1 MKDIE
6 RRVWLVTFAALLV
19 FVIYETVKTVL
30 FPHLSIISSHTITV
44 IVVAVMTFLVSRF
57 ALGRYSQAL
66 AEVQRQ
72 TAITEETNRLMAG
85 VLATM
90 REGVVIVNS
99 QHGIALY
106 NEAAARIFKL
116 RETDAAKP
124 TGLAAQGSSPEP
136 ARDNANELSENVLIG
151 SQSAGEEPTKVGTLN
166 ARGQSAGEEPT
177 KVGTLNTRGPAREYR
192 LTDATRDPAINS
204 AFRRALEDKTP
215 VELRVEMAD
224 REHRNFQLN
233 VAPLGGDL
241 AVGVFFDI
249 TQLERLERVRR
260 EFFANLSHEL
270 RTPLTA
276 ILAYSE
282 TLLTGAINDPDHNT
296 RFLDTLYKHAMR
308 MNELISDISD
318 LSAIESGQIEL
329 TLKPVNL
336 RRAVAD
342 VVTLL
347 ESRRADTS
355 VSITASVPTHLRVQA
370 DRTRLEQILYN
381 LVDNAVKFNR
391 PDGSVHITA
400 EQSEGHAVMSVEDTG
415 VGISASDLPRV
426 FERLYR
432 GDKSRSRRTEG
443 SGLGLAIVKHLV
455 QAHGGEVSVSSE
467 LGRGSRFT
475 FTLPVASQEKEPA
488 ESISPEMS
496 DVDA

>member
-6 RRVWLVTFAALLV
+6 RRVWLVTLAALLL
-19 FVIYETVKTVL
+19 FAIYETVKTVL
-30 FPHLSIISSHTITV
+30 FPGLSIINSHVITV
-44 IVVAVMTFLVSRF
+44 VVVAVMTFLVSRY
-57 ALGRYSQAL
+57 ALGRYNQAL
-66 AEVQRQ
+66 AEVRRQ

-90 REGVVIVNS
+90 QEGVVIVNS
-99 QHGIALY
+99 QLGIALY

-116 RETDAAKP
+116 RESEAA
-124 TGLAAQGSSPEP
+124 
-136 ARDNANELSENVLIG
+136 LS
-151 SQSAGEEPTKVGTLN
+151 A
-166 ARGQSAGEEPT
+166 ARGS
-177 KVGTLNTRGPAREYR
+177 AREYR
-192 LTDATRDPAINS
+192 LTDATRDPAING
-204 AFRRALEDKTP
+204 AFRSVLETKTS
-215 VELRVEMAD
+215 VEQGVEMAD
-224 REHRNFQLN
+224 RENRSFQLN

-282 TLLTGAINDPDHNT
+282 TLLTAAADDPEHSA
-296 RFLDTLYKHAMR
+296 RFLDKLYKHATR

-329 TLKPVNL
+329 GLKPVNL

-342 VVTLL
+342 VVMLL
-347 ESRRADTS
+347 ESRRSDTK

-391 PDGSVHITA
+391 PEGSVHITA
-400 EQSEGHAVMSVEDTG
+400 EESEGLAVISVQDTG
-415 VGISASDLPRV
+415 VGISALDLPRI

-432 GDKSRSRRTEG
+432 GDKSRSRKTEG

-455 QAHGGEVSVSSE
+455 QAHGGEVSASSE

-475 FTLPVASQEKEPA
+475 FTLPAALEEKDTS
-488 ESISPEMS
+488 ESTKTELSA
-496 DVDA
+496 VDA

>member
-6 RRVWLVTFAALLV
+6 RRVWIVTLAALLL
-19 FVIYETVKTVL
+19 FAIYETIKTVL
-30 FPHLSIISSHTITV
+30 FPSLSIVSSHIITV
-44 IVVAVMTFLVSRF
+44 VVVVVMTFLVSRY

-66 AEVQRQ
+66 REVQRQ

-99 QHGIALY
+99 QFGIALY

-116 RETDAAKP
+116 RETDIAKP
-124 TGLAAQGSSPEP
+124 ATLSGQGSTQV
-136 ARDNANELSENVLIG
+136 A
-151 SQSAGEEPTKVGTLN
+151 
-166 ARGQSAGEEPT
+166 ARGEAHELQEHVTIQTQSVNGDS
-177 KVGTLNTRGPAREYR
+177 NNSARKYR

-204 AFRRALEDKTP
+204 AFRRALEEKIP
-215 VELRVEMAD
+215 VELRVDMAD
-224 REHRNFQLN
+224 REHRSFQLN
-233 VAPLGGDL
+233 VAPLRGDL

-282 TLLTGAINDPDHNT
+282 TLLTGAIDDPEHNT
-296 RFLDTLYKHAMR
+296 RFLDTLYKHATR

-329 TLKPVNL
+329 ALKPVNL

-342 VVTLL
+342 VVMLL
-347 ESRRADTS
+347 ESRRADTK

-391 PDGSVHITA
+391 PEGSVHITA
-400 EQSEGHAVMSVEDTG
+400 EESEGRAVISVQDTG
-415 VGISASDLPRV
+415 VGISALDLPRI

-432 GDKSRSRRTEG
+432 GDKSRSRKTEG

-475 FTLPVASQEKEPA
+475 FTVPVAVEEKDPSERTKT
-488 ESISPEMS
+488 EMS
-496 DVDA
+496 AVDA

>member
-6 RRVWLVTFAALLV
+6 RRVWLATFAALLV

-44 IVVAVMTFLVSRF
+44 IVVAVMTFLVSRY
-57 ALGRYSQAL
+57 ALGRYSEVL

-90 REGVVIVNS
+90 HEGVVIVNS
-99 QHGIALY
+99 QLGIALY

-116 RETDAAKP
+116 RETEAAKP
-124 TGLAAQGSSPEP
+124 TELAAQGSSPEP
-136 ARDNANELSENVLIG
+136 AQDTANELSENLLG
-151 SQSAGEEPTKVGTLN
+151 RSQAAAGA
-166 ARGQSAGEEPT
+166 ARDS
-177 KVGTLNTRGPAREYR
+177 AREYR

-215 VELRVEMAD
+215 VELCVEMAD
-224 REHRNFQLN
+224 REHRSFQLN

-282 TLLTGAINDPDHNT
+282 TLLTGAIDDPEHNT
-296 RFLDTLYKHAMR
+296 RFLDTLYKHATR

-329 TLKPVNL
+329 SLKPVNL

-342 VVTLL
+342 VVMLL
-347 ESRRADTS
+347 ESRRADAT
-355 VSITASVPTHLRVQA
+355 VSITASVPTRLRVQA

-391 PDGSVHITA
+391 PHGSVHITA
-400 EQSEGHAVMSVEDTG
+400 EESKGRAVISVEDTG
-415 VGISASDLPRV
+415 LGISASDLPRV

-432 GDKSRSRRTEG
+432 GDKSRSRKTEG
-443 SGLGLAIVKHLV
+443 SGLGLAIVKHLI

-467 LGRGSRFT
+467 LGHGSRFT
-475 FTLPVASQEKEPA
+475 FTLPAASAEKDTT
-488 ESISPEMS
+488 ESTSPEMS
-496 DVDA
+496 AVDA

>member
-6 RRVWLVTFAALLV
+6 RRVWIVTLAALLL
-19 FVIYETVKTVL
+19 FAIYETIKTVL
-30 FPHLSIISSHTITV
+30 FPSLSIVSSHIITV
-44 IVVAVMTFLVSRF
+44 VVVVVMTFLVSRY

-66 AEVQRQ
+66 GEVQRQ

-99 QHGIALY
+99 QFGIALY

-116 RETDAAKP
+116 RETDIAKP
-124 TGLAAQGSSPEP
+124 ATLSGQGTPQVAARGE
-136 ARDNANELSENVLIG
+136 AHELREHVTIQ
-151 SQSAGEEPTKVGTLN
+151 SQSVNGDSN
-166 ARGQSAGEEPT
+166 SSAR
-177 KVGTLNTRGPAREYR
+177 KYR
-192 LTDATRDPAINS
+192 LTDATRDPSINS
-204 AFRRALEDKTP
+204 AFRRALEEKIP
-215 VELRVEMAD
+215 VELRVDMAD
-224 REHRNFQLN
+224 REHRSFQLN
-233 VAPLGGDL
+233 VAPLSGDL

-282 TLLTGAINDPDHNT
+282 TLLTGAMDDPEHNT
-296 RFLDTLYKHAMR
+296 RFLDTLYKHATR

-329 TLKPVNL
+329 ALKPVNL

-342 VVTLL
+342 VVMLL
-347 ESRRADTS
+347 ESRRADTK
-355 VSITASVPTHLRVQA
+355 VSITASIPTHLRVQA

-391 PDGSVHITA
+391 PEGSVHITA
-400 EQSEGHAVMSVEDTG
+400 EESEGRAVISVQDTG
-415 VGISASDLPRV
+415 VGISALDLPRI

-432 GDKSRSRRTEG
+432 GDKSRSRKTEG

-475 FTLPVASQEKEPA
+475 FTVPVAVEEKDSS
-488 ESISPEMS
+488 ESTKTELSA
-496 DVDA
+496 VDA

>member
-6 RRVWLVTFAALLV
+6 RRVWLVTLAALLL
-19 FVIYETVKTVL
+19 FAIYETIKTVL
-30 FPHLSIISSHTITV
+30 FPSLSIVSSHIITV
-44 IVVAVMTFLVSRF
+44 VVVVVMTFLVSRY

-66 AEVQRQ
+66 REVQRQ

-99 QHGIALY
+99 QFGIALY

-116 RETDAAKP
+116 RETDIAKP
-124 TGLAAQGSSPEP
+124 ATLSGQGSPQV
-136 ARDNANELSENVLIG
+136 A
-151 SQSAGEEPTKVGTLN
+151 
-166 ARGQSAGEEPT
+166 ARGEAHELREHVTIQTQSVNGDS
-177 KVGTLNTRGPAREYR
+177 NNSARKYR

-204 AFRRALEDKTP
+204 AFRRALEEKIP
-215 VELRVEMAD
+215 VELRVDMAD
-224 REHRNFQLN
+224 REHRSFQLN
-233 VAPLGGDL
+233 VAPLRGDL

-282 TLLTGAINDPDHNT
+282 TLLTGAIDDPEHNT
-296 RFLDTLYKHAMR
+296 RFLDTLYKHATR

-329 TLKPVNL
+329 ALKPVNL

-342 VVTLL
+342 VVMLL
-347 ESRRADTS
+347 ESRRADTK

-370 DRTRLEQILYN
+370 DRTRLEQIPYN

-391 PDGSVHITA
+391 PKARFTSPAKRARAARSSAFRTQVWASRHWICRASSNGFIA
-400 EQSEGHAVMSVEDTG
+400 ETNLARAKQKARGLAWPSSSIWCRRTVV
-415 VGISASDLPRV
+415 R
-426 FERLYR
+426 FLYR
-432 GDKSRSRRTEG
+432 ANSAVGRNSLSRYRSRWKKRIRLKAQKP
-443 SGLGLAIVKHLV
+443 SCL
-455 QAHGGEVSVSSE
+455 
-467 LGRGSRFT
+467 R
-475 FTLPVASQEKEPA
+475 
-488 ESISPEMS
+488 
-496 DVDA
+496 

>member
-6 RRVWLVTFAALLV
+6 RRVWLVTLAALLL
-19 FVIYETVKTVL
+19 FAIYETVKTVL
-30 FPHLSIISSHTITV
+30 FPGLSIISSHIITV
-44 IVVAVMTFLVSRF
+44 IVVVVMTFLVSRY
-57 ALGRYSQAL
+57 ALGRYNQAL

-90 REGVVIVNS
+90 QEGVVIVNS
-99 QHGIALY
+99 HLGIALY

-116 RETDAAKP
+116 RESEAALS
-124 TGLAAQGSSPEP
+124 T
-136 ARDNANELSENVLIG
+136 ARDA
-151 SQSAGEEPTKVGTLN
+151 
-166 ARGQSAGEEPT
+166 
-177 KVGTLNTRGPAREYR
+177 AREYR
-192 LTDATRDPAINS
+192 LTDATRDPAING
-204 AFRRALEDKTP
+204 AFRRALETKTS
-215 VELRVEMAD
+215 VELRLEMAD
-224 REHRNFQLN
+224 RENRSFQLN
-233 VAPLGGDL
+233 VAPLGGSL

-282 TLLTGAINDPDHNT
+282 TLLTAAPDDPEHSA
-296 RFLDTLYKHAMR
+296 RFLDKLYKHATR

-342 VVTLL
+342 VVMLL
-347 ESRRADTS
+347 ETRRADTT
-355 VSITASVPTHLRVQA
+355 VSITASIPTHLRVHA

-381 LVDNAVKFNR
+381 LIDNAVKFNR
-391 PDGSVHITA
+391 PDGSVHISA
-400 EQSEGHAVMSVEDTG
+400 EERDSHAVIAVEDTG
-415 VGISASDLPRV
+415 AGISASDLARV

-432 GDKSRSRRTEG
+432 GDKSRSRKTEG

-455 QAHGGEVSVSSE
+455 QAHSGSVSASSE

-475 FTLPVASQEKEPA
+475 FTVPLASQEKEAA
-488 ESISPEMS
+488 EIISPEKS
-496 DVDA
+496 TVDASNW

>member
-6 RRVWLVTFAALLV
+6 RRVWIVTLAALLL
-19 FVIYETVKTVL
+19 FAIYETIKTVL
-30 FPHLSIISSHTITV
+30 FPSLSIVSSHIITV
-44 IVVAVMTFLVSRF
+44 VVVVVMTFLVSRY

-66 AEVQRQ
+66 SEVQRQ

-99 QHGIALY
+99 QFGIALY

-116 RETDAAKP
+116 RETDIAKP
-124 TGLAAQGSSPEP
+124 ATLRGQDSQRVAARDEAHELREHVTIQSQTVEGSSNSS
-136 ARDNANELSENVLIG
+136 AR
-151 SQSAGEEPTKVGTLN
+151 K
-166 ARGQSAGEEPT
+166 
-177 KVGTLNTRGPAREYR
+177 YR

-204 AFRRALEDKTP
+204 AFRRALEEKMP
-215 VELRVEMAD
+215 VELRVDMAD
-224 REHRNFQLN
+224 REHRSFQLN

-282 TLLTGAINDPDHNT
+282 TLLTGAMDDPEHNT
-296 RFLDTLYKHAMR
+296 RFLDTLYKHATR

-329 TLKPVNL
+329 ALKPVNL

-342 VVTLL
+342 VVMLL
-347 ESRRADTS
+347 ESRRADTK
-355 VSITASVPTHLRVQA
+355 VSITASVPTHLRVHA

-381 LVDNAVKFNR
+381 LIDNAVKFNR
-391 PDGSVHITA
+391 PEGAVHITA
-400 EQSEGHAVMSVEDTG
+400 EESEGRAVISVQDTG
-415 VGISASDLPRV
+415 VGISALDLPRI

-432 GDKSRSRRTEG
+432 GDKSRSRKTEG

-455 QAHGGEVSVSSE
+455 QAHGGEVSASSE

-475 FTLPVASQEKEPA
+475 FTVPIAVEEKNSS
-488 ESISPEMS
+488 ESTKTELSAA
-496 DVDA
+496 DA

>member
-6 RRVWLVTFAALLV
+6 RRVWLATFGALLL
-19 FVIYETVKTVL
+19 FVIYETVKTVI
-30 FPHLSIISSHTITV
+30 FPNLSIISSHIITV
-44 IVVAVMTFLVSRF
+44 IMVAVMTFLVSRY
-57 ALGRYSQAL
+57 ALARYSQAL

-72 TAITEETNRLMAG
+72 TVITEETNRLMSG

-99 QHGIALY
+99 QLKIALY

-116 RETDAAKP
+116 RETEATKP
-124 TGLAAQGSSPEP
+124 TAATAHAAPMAQESSPAFARADANDLPQNLLIEARP
-136 ARDNANELSENVLIG
+136 AGGDAHYG
-151 SQSAGEEPTKVGTLN
+151 
-166 ARGQSAGEEPT
+166 
-177 KVGTLNTRGPAREYR
+177 AREYR

-224 REHRNFQLN
+224 REHRSFQLN
-233 VAPLGGDL
+233 VAPLSGDL

-282 TLLTGAINDPDHNT
+282 TLLTAAADDPEHSA
-296 RFLDTLYKHAMR
+296 RFLDKLYKHATR

-318 LSAIESGQIEL
+318 LSAIESGQIEM

-336 RRAVAD
+336 RRTVAD
-342 VVTLL
+342 VVMLL
-347 ESRRADTS
+347 ESRRTDTKIA
-355 VSITASVPTHLRVQA
+355 ITASIPTHLRVLA

-381 LVDNAVKFNR
+381 LIDNAAKFNR

-400 EQSEGHAVMSVEDTG
+400 EERDGRAVINIEDTG

-432 GDKSRSRRTEG
+432 GDKSRSRKTEG

-455 QAHGGEVSVSSE
+455 QAHGGAVSATSE

-475 FTLPVASQEKEPA
+475 FTVPVASQEKETTEA
-488 ESISPEMS
+488 ISSEMS
-496 DVDA
+496 TVDS

>member
-1 MKDIE
+1 MWI
-6 RRVWLVTFAALLV
+6 VTLAALLL
-19 FVIYETVKTVL
+19 FAIYETIKTVL
-30 FPHLSIISSHTITV
+30 FPRLSIVNSHIITV
-44 IVVAVMTFLVSRF
+44 VVVVVMTFLVSRY

-66 AEVQRQ
+66 GEVQRQ

-99 QHGIALY
+99 QFGIALY

-116 RETDAAKP
+116 RETDIAKP
-124 TGLAAQGSSPEP
+124 ATLRGQVSSQM
-136 ARDNANELSENVLIG
+136 A
-151 SQSAGEEPTKVGTLN
+151 
-166 ARGQSAGEEPT
+166 ARGEAHEPREHVTVPFQSVE
-177 KVGTLNTRGPAREYR
+177 VDSNNSARKYR
-192 LTDATRDPAINS
+192 LTDATRDPAING
-204 AFRRALEDKTP
+204 AFRRALEEKIS
-215 VELRVEMAD
+215 VELRVDMAD
-224 REHRNFQLN
+224 REHRSFQLN

-260 EFFANLSHEL
+260 EFFSNLSHEL

-282 TLLTGAINDPDHNT
+282 TLLTGAMDDPEHNT
-296 RFLDTLYKHAMR
+296 RFLDTLYKHATR

-329 TLKPVNL
+329 ALKPVNL

-342 VVTLL
+342 VVVLL
-347 ESRRADTS
+347 ESRRAGTK

-391 PDGSVHITA
+391 PEGTVHITA
-400 EQSEGHAVMSVEDTG
+400 EEREGRAVISIQDTG
-415 VGISASDLPRV
+415 AGISALDLPRI

-432 GDKSRSRRTEG
+432 GDKSRSRKTEG

-475 FTLPVASQEKEPA
+475 FTVPVAANEKDSPVSTNA
-488 ESISPEMS
+488 ELSA
-496 DVDA
+496 VDA